1 MQEVGSFLWTV
12 LGRTAVQLLLLLGPA
27 IAIGI
32 AMHAL
37 AVFTARHAVRV
48 VGRKVWH
55 YGFAMLGTLVHEL
68 GHAML
73 CPLFGHRITRFQPFT
88 TDPSAP
94 VQGSVEHAYN
104 PANPWAQ
111 AGNFFIAVGPLLSGS
126 AAIYLLARMLL
137 PSASFEALPQIDPSQ
152 GQGLGGSLLALARQA
167 LAVVLGTLSSLF
179 RLDHLGRW
187 TFWLFLFL
195 SFSISTGVHLSTADL
210 RGAWKGLL
218 VLVLALLLL
227 NLLLG
232 LFLDP
237 TAQVVGLLGPGLG
250 VLLGVMV
257 FALTLLALAALW
269 FRALSGLRD
278 LLVRPSGKESA

>member
-1 MQEVGSFLWTV
+1 MQEVGSFLGSIVVRTV
-12 LGRTAVQLLLLLGPA
+12 VQIMVLLGPA
-27 IAIGI
+27 LVIGL

-37 AVFTARHAVRV
+37 AIFTGRHAVRV
-48 VGRKVWH
+48 LGLRVWH

-68 GHAML
+68 GHAVL
-73 CPLFGHRITRFQPFT
+73 CPLFGHRITAFRPFT
-88 TDPSAP
+88 TDPTAP

-111 AGNFFIAVGPLLSGS
+111 VGNFFIGVGPILSGS

-137 PSASFEALPQIDPSQ
+137 PTTSFEALPWIDPSR
-152 GQGLGGSLLALARQA
+152 GQGLGSTLLELARQS

-179 RLDHLGRW
+179 RTDHLSRW

-195 SFSISTGVHLSTADL
+195 SFSISTGVHLSAADL
-210 RGAWKGLL
+210 RGAWKGLV
-218 VLVLALLLL
+218 VLVVALLLL

-257 FALTLLALAALW
+257 FALTLLALAALGFW
-269 FRALSGLRD
+269 GLSALARRLGF
-278 LLVRPSGKESA
+278 

>member
-1 MQEVGSFLWTV
+1 MENLGLFLWAV
-12 LGRTAVQLLLLLGPA
+12 LGRTGVQLVLLLGPA
-27 IAIGI
+27 LGIGL

-37 AVFTARHAVRV
+37 AVFTGRHAVRV
-48 VGRKVWH
+48 LGIRVWH

-68 GHAML
+68 GHAVL
-73 CPLFGHRITRFQPFT
+73 CPLFGHRITRFRPFT
-88 TDPSAP
+88 TDPAAP

-104 PANPWAQ
+104 PRNPWAQ
-111 AGNFFIAVGPLLSGS
+111 AGNFFIGVGPLLSGP

-137 PSASFEALPQIDPSQ
+137 PASSFEALPQIDPSR
-152 GQGLGGSLLALARQA
+152 GQGFWGTLLGLGSQA

-179 RLDHLGRW
+179 RTDHLGRW

-218 VLVLALLLL
+218 VLVVALLLL
-227 NLLLG
+227 NLVLG

-237 TAQVVGLLGPGLG
+237 TAQVLGLLGPGLG

-257 FALTLLALAALW
+257 FALTLLGLAALW
-269 FRALSGLRD
+269 FRGLSALRD
-278 LLVRPSGKESA
+278 LVRRPG